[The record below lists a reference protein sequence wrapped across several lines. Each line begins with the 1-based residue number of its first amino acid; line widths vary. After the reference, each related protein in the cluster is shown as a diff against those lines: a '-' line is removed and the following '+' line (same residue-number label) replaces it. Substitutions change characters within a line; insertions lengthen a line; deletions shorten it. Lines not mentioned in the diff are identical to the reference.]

1 MLAQSQN
8 AKKLHGTQ
16 LDTLT
21 HNDTTLLVAAIVLAK
36 FGRSTDRRFSLF
48 CNNVISDIVDI
59 DPSIFG
65 SK

>member
-16 LDTLT
+16 LDMLT

-36 FGRSTDRRFSLF
+36 FERSINTRFSTF
-48 CNNVISDIVDI
+48 CNNVISDIVDTNPNI
-59 DPSIFG
+59 SS